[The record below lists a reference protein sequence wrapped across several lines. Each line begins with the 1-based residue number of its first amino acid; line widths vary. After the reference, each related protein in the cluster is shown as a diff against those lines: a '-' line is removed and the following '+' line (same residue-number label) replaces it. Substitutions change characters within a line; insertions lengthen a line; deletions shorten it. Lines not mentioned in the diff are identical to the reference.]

1 MPTSRAAA
9 WRTPDILRA
18 ALIVA
23 GVWLTLQ
30 LLWVARSVFFLAF
43 LGALFGITLSAGVTW
58 MQKRGVPRWLG
69 TVLLVAA
76 IFGAAAGLG
85 ALAAPR
91 ISEQWRELSRQ
102 LPDALD
108 HVEQWVRRRQGS
120 MTELLEV
127 PTGAPAGA
135 PGQKGGERRDTG
147 GGSQP
152 AAGGERGK
160 PQRESP
166 TDVRQTI
173 AQQVGNLSA
182 HFFTVFSSTL
192 AALGSLLIVTFV
204 AIYIALDPRTYRRGI
219 LHLVPHRGRAKAI
232 EVMDAMGVTLRR
244 WLVAQLIGMVIIGT
258 LTTVALLVLDVR
270 AAVALGIIAGIL
282 EFVPYFGPI
291 LSSVPAIAMGFLDG
305 PEKALWVA
313 LAYLVIQQ
321 LEGNVVTPL
330 LMKEGLDLPPAL
342 TIIGQAVM
350 ALAFG
355 FVGLVIAMPL
365 LGAVMVPIKLL
376 YVQDV
381 IGDEVEVAGATQA
394 APDLPSSVPRLSC
407 RFDVR
412 SEGARSRRIA
422 R

>member
-18 ALIVA
+18 ALVVA

-43 LGALFGITLSAGVTW
+43 LGVLFGITLSAGVTW
-58 MQKRGVPRWLG
+58 LQRRRVPRAVG
-69 TVLLVAA
+69 TLLLVAGF
-76 IFGAAAGLG
+76 FGAVVGLG

-91 ISEQWRELSRQ
+91 ITEQWEELRHQ
-102 LPDALD
+102 LPDALNQ
-108 HVEQWVRRRQGS
+108 VEQWVRRRQGS
-120 MTELLEV
+120 VTELLQA
-127 PTGAPAGA
+127 PTRERPESEEQRDAGHQQDSAKHREADRVDAP
-135 PGQKGGERRDTG
+135 Q
-147 GGSQP
+147 
-152 AAGGERGK
+152 GK
-160 PQRESP
+160 TP

-182 HFFTVFSSTL
+182 HFFAVFSSTL
-192 AALGSLLIVTFV
+192 AALGSLLVVTFV

-232 EVMDAMGVTLRR
+232 EVMDATGVTLRR
-244 WLVAQLIGMVIIGT
+244 WLVAQLIGMVIIGA
-258 LTTVALLVLDVR
+258 LTTAALVLLDVR

-282 EFVPYFGPI
+282 EFVPFFGPI

-313 LAYLVIQQ
+313 LTYLVIQQ

-342 TIIGQAVM
+342 TIIGQSVM

-381 IGDEVEVAGATQA
+381 VGDEVEMPG
-394 APDLPSSVPRLSC
+394 
-407 RFDVR
+407 
-412 SEGARSRRIA
+412 G
-422 R
+422 

>member
-1 MPTSRAAA
+1 MPTSRTAA

-18 ALIVA
+18 ALVVA

-43 LGALFGITLSAGVTW
+43 LGALFGLTLSAGVTW
-58 MQKRGVPRWLG
+58 LQRRGLPRSVG
-69 TVLLVAA
+69 TLLLVTAF
-76 IFGAAAGLG
+76 FGVVGGLG

-91 ISEQWRELSRQ
+91 ITEQAEELRHQ
-102 LPDALD
+102 LPDALNQ
-108 HVEQWVRRRQGS
+108 VEQWVRRRQGS
-120 MTELLEV
+120 VTELLQA
-127 PTGAPAGA
+127 PTG
-135 PGQKGGERRDTG
+135 ERPESST
-147 GGSQP
+147 
-152 AAGGERGK
+152 
-160 PQRESP
+160 QREAGHQQDSAKAGPQGDSP
-166 TDVRQTI
+166 TEVRQSI
-173 AQQVGNLSA
+173 AQQVGNLSG

-192 AALGSLLIVTFV
+192 AALGSLLIITFV
-204 AIYIALDPRTYRRGI
+204 AIYVALDPRTYRRGI

-232 EVMDAMGVTLRR
+232 EVMDATGATLRR
-244 WLVAQLIGMVIIGT
+244 WLVAQLIGMVIIGA
-258 LTTVALLVLDVR
+258 LTTAALLLLDVR

-313 LAYLVIQQ
+313 LTYLVIQQ

-330 LMKEGLDLPPAL
+330 LMKEGLDLPPVL
-342 TIIGQAVM
+342 TIIGQSVM

-381 IGDEVEVAGATQA
+381 VGDEVEMPGG
-394 APDLPSSVPRLSC
+394 R
-407 RFDVR
+407 
-412 SEGARSRRIA
+412 GG
-422 R
+422 

>member
-1 MPTSRAAA
+1 MPTSRVAA

-18 ALIVA
+18 ALVVA

-58 MQKRGVPRWLG
+58 LQKRGVPRSVG
-69 TVLLVAA
+69 TLLLVAA
-76 IFGAAAGLG
+76 IFGAGAGLG

-91 ISEQWRELSRQ
+91 ISEQWEELRHQ
-102 LPDALD
+102 LPSALNQ
-108 HVEQWVRRRQGS
+108 VEQWVGRRQG
-120 MTELLEV
+120 TVTQLLR
-127 PTGAPAGA
+127 TPAGA
-135 PGQKGGERRDTG
+135 PSGAPEQKGGEHQDTSDAKG
-147 GGSQP
+147 
-152 AAGGERGK
+152 
-160 PQRESP
+160 QRESP
-166 TDVRQTI
+166 TDVRRTI
-173 AQQVGNLSA
+173 AQQVGNLST
-182 HFFTVFSSTL
+182 HFFAVFSSTL

-232 EVMDAMGVTLRR
+232 EVMDATGVTLRR
-244 WLVAQLIGMVIIGT
+244 WVVAQLTGMVIIGA
-258 LTTVALLVLDVR
+258 LTTAVLLLLDVR

-291 LSSVPAIAMGFLDG
+291 LSAVPAIAMGFLDG

-321 LEGNVVTPL
+321 LDGNVVTPL

-342 TIIGQAVM
+342 TIIGQSVM

-381 IGDEVEVAGATQA
+381 VGDEVEMPGG
-394 APDLPSSVPRLSC
+394 R
-407 RFDVR
+407 
-412 SEGARSRRIA
+412 GG
-422 R
+422 

>member
-1 MPTSRAAA
+1 MPTSRGTA

-18 ALIVA
+18 ALVVA

-58 MQKRGVPRWLG
+58 LQRRGVPRGLG
-69 TVLLVAA
+69 TLLLVAA
-76 IFGAAAGLG
+76 FFGSVAGLG

-91 ISEQWRELSRQ
+91 ITEQWEELRHQ
-102 LPDALD
+102 LPDALNQ
-108 HVEQWVRRRQGS
+108 VEQWVRRRQGS
-120 MTELLEV
+120 VTELLKL
-127 PTGAPAGA
+127 PAGA
-135 PGQKGGERRDTG
+135 PSGGLRPTG
-147 GGSQP
+147 GDHRNTADGSRP
-152 AAGGERGK
+152 AAEEKGDARGTGDT
-160 PQRESP
+160 QARRESP

-173 AQQVGNLSA
+173 AQQAGNLST
-182 HFFTVFSSTL
+182 HFFAVFSSTL

-204 AIYIALDPRTYRRGI
+204 AIYVAIDPRTYRRGI

-232 EVMDAMGVTLRR
+232 EVMDATGVTLRR
-244 WLVAQLIGMVIIGT
+244 WLVAQLIGMVVIGA
-258 LTTVALLVLDVR
+258 LTTAALLLLDVR

-313 LAYLVIQQ
+313 LTYLVIQQ

-342 TIIGQAVM
+342 TIIGQSVM

-381 IGDEVEVAGATQA
+381 VGDEVEMPG
-394 APDLPSSVPRLSC
+394 
-407 RFDVR
+407 
-412 SEGARSRRIA
+412 G
-422 R
+422 

>member
-1 MPTSRAAA
+1 M
-9 WRTPDILRA
+9 LRA

-43 LGALFGITLSAGVTW
+43 LGALFGVTLSAGVTW
-58 MQKRGVPRWLG
+58 LQRRGVPRGVG
-69 TVLLVAA
+69 TLLLVAVF
-76 IFGAAAGLG
+76 FGAIAGLG

-91 ISEQWRELSRQ
+91 ISEQWGELRHQ

-108 HVEQWVRRRQGS
+108 KVEQWMSRRQGS
-120 MTELLEV
+120 MTALLN
-127 PTGAPAGA
+127 PPAGTPSAA
-135 PGQKGGERRDTG
+135 PGPSTE
-147 GGSQP
+147 
-152 AAGGERGK
+152 
-160 PQRESP
+160 
-166 TDVRQTI
+166 VRQTI
-173 AQQVGNLSA
+173 AQQVGNLST
-182 HFFTVFSSTL
+182 HFFAVFSSTL
-192 AALGSLLIVTFV
+192 AALGSLLVVTFV
-204 AIYIALDPRTYRRGI
+204 AVYVALDPRTYRRGI
-219 LHLVPHRGRAKAI
+219 LHLVPYRGRARAI
-232 EVMDAMGVTLRR
+232 EVMDATGVTLRR
-244 WLVAQLIGMVIIGT
+244 WLVAQLIGMAIIGA
-258 LTTVALLVLDVR
+258 LTTAALLLLDVR

-282 EFVPYFGPI
+282 EFVPFFGPI

-313 LAYLVIQQ
+313 LTYLVIQQ

-342 TIIGQAVM
+342 TIIGQSVM

-381 IGDEVEVAGATQA
+381 VGDEVDMPG
-394 APDLPSSVPRLSC
+394 
-407 RFDVR
+407 
-412 SEGARSRRIA
+412 G
-422 R
+422 

>member
-18 ALIVA
+18 ALVVA

-30 LLWVARSVFFLAF
+30 LFWVARSVFFLAF
-43 LGALFGITLSAGVTW
+43 LGVLFGITLSAGVTW
-58 MQKRGVPRWLG
+58 LQKHGVPRSVG
-69 TVLLVAA
+69 TLLLVAA
-76 IFGAAAGLG
+76 FFGAVVGLG

-91 ISEQWRELSRQ
+91 ITEQWEELRRQ
-102 LPDALD
+102 LPDALNQ
-108 HVEQWVRRRQGS
+108 VEQWVRRRQGS
-120 MTELLEV
+120 VTELLQA
-127 PTGAPAGA
+127 PTGV
-135 PGQKGGERRDTG
+135 EH
-147 GGSQP
+147 
-152 AAGGERGK
+152 
-160 PQRESP
+160 REQ
-166 TDVRQTI
+166 DVRQTI

-192 AALGSLLIVTFV
+192 AALGSLLVVTFV

-232 EVMDAMGVTLRR
+232 EVMDATGVTLRR
-244 WLVAQLIGMVIIGT
+244 WLVAQLTGMVIIGG
-258 LTTVALLVLDVR
+258 LTTAVLLLLDVR

-282 EFVPYFGPI
+282 EFVPFFGPI

-313 LAYLVIQQ
+313 LAYLAIQQ

-342 TIIGQAVM
+342 TIIGQSVM

-381 IGDEVEVAGATQA
+381 VGDEVEMPGG
-394 APDLPSSVPRLSC
+394 R
-407 RFDVR
+407 
-412 SEGARSRRIA
+412 GG
-422 R
+422 